1 MRKKDEKPDRDMSSL
16 QGAPLPDF
24 TLPYTSHAP
33 GGQNGRVSFHPAGA
47 PSASGRPVP
56 DGAGFRYP
64 TETEVSFAGEMLR
77 GNVER
82 TPLSDAF
89 FSRTNFDL
97 LQQTIQAE
105 VYRASGPKK
114 YRIDRQDADELK
126 TVARA
131 LFLQYA
137 KHTPYNIEGQVK
149 ELNEMVVKWC
159 VPRILSEVES
169 YFHYLKDIST
179 LPVPLPQPIHL
190 SSAGTKSLP
199 FRNPL

>member
-1 MRKKDEKPDRDMSSL
+1 MSSL

-33 GGQNGRVSFHPAGA
+33 GGQNGRVSFHPAGG
-47 PSASGRPVP
+47 PSATGYTVP
-56 DGAGFRYP
+56 DAAGWKHP
-64 TETEVSFAGEMLR
+64 TQTEEVFSGQMLL

-89 FSRTNFDL
+89 FSRSNFDI

-105 VYRASGPKK
+105 VYKASGPKK
-114 YRIDRQDADELK
+114 YRIDRQNIDELK

-131 LFLQYA
+131 FYLQYA
-137 KHTPYNIEGQVK
+137 KHTPYDIKGQVK

-159 VPRILSEVES
+159 VPRILSEVEAH
-169 YFHYLKDIST
+169 FHYLKDIST

-199 FRNPL
+199 FKVPL

>member
-1 MRKKDEKPDRDMSSL
+1 MSSL

-24 TLPYTSHAP
+24 TLPYAQPAP

-47 PSASGRPVP
+47 PSASGRSVP

-64 TETEVSFAGEMLR
+64 TETEKNFAGEMLR
-77 GNVER
+77 GNTER

-89 FSRTNFDL
+89 FSRSNFDL
-97 LQQTIQAE
+97 LQSTIQAE
-105 VYRASGPKK
+105 VYKASGAKK
-114 YRIDRQDADELK
+114 YRIDRQDTDELK
-126 TVARA
+126 TVARG
-131 LFLQYA
+131 LYLQYA
-137 KHTPYNIEGQVK
+137 KNSPYDIQGQVK

-159 VPRILSEVES
+159 YPRILSEVEA
-169 YFHYLKDIST
+169 YFHYLNDIST

-199 FRNPL
+199 FKLPM